1 MIEEAKGIIVQLD
14 VAMVSSGILQT
25 FPRGEDHVQ
34 LARCGV
40 EERNIRFVFVGN
52 VMFDKNMSEDGS
64 VSAGS
69 YNLTFT
75 MKDQLGNDFS
85 VDAARLEGV
94 SS

>member
-1 MIEEAKGIIVQLD
+1 MW
-14 VAMVSSGILQT
+14 SGGTEHQ
-25 FPRGEDHVQ
+25 
-34 LARCGV
+34 
-40 EERNIRFVFVGN
+40 IRFCRQCHVRQEYG
-52 VMFDKNMSEDGS
+52 EDGS